1 MNHTTRR
8 ATRAIHVGALDANT
22 LPARDVTWTRLG
34 SGMGYTN
41 TAAKRAAI
49 RAAVQRMA
57 WQNPTELTAVLYAA
71 PARQVI
77 AVLLG
82 DRPLA
87 LHQAALAEL
96 PPGPYGRRR
105 RLLALE
111 LVTGERWVLLDDCGY
126 EWIHMCTD
134 SPARE
139 HAARQPCP
147 ESDR

>member
-8 ATRAIHVGALDANT
+8 ATRAIHVGAFSRRA
-22 LPARDVTWTRLG
+22 LPAHDVAWTRLG

-49 RAAVQRMA
+49 RAAMQRMA
-57 WQNPTELTAVLYAA
+57 WLDPAELTAVLYGA

-82 DRPLA
+82 ERPWA
-87 LHQAALAEL
+87 LPQAALAEL

-111 LVTGERWVLLDDCGY
+111 LVTGERWVPLDDCGD
-126 EWIHMCTD
+126 EWIHLYTD
-134 SPARE
+134 RTALE
-139 HAARQPCP
+139 HAVRQRCP
-147 ESDR
+147 ERDQ

>member
-8 ATRAIHVGALDANT
+8 ATRAIHVGAFSGRA
-22 LPARDVTWTRLG
+22 LPAHDVAWTRLG

-49 RAAVQRMA
+49 RAAMQRMA
-57 WQNPTELTAVLYAA
+57 WLDPAELTAVLYGA

-82 DRPLA
+82 DRPWA
-87 LHQAALAEL
+87 LDQAALTEL

-105 RLLALE
+105 RLLGIE
-111 LVTGERWVLLDDCGY
+111 LSTGERWVLLDDCGY
-126 EWIHMCTD
+126 EWIDLCTD
-134 SPARE
+134 RPARE
-139 HAARQPCP
+139 QAVRKPCP
-147 ESDR
+147 EPDR

>member
-1 MNHTTRR
+1 MNHTTARARR
-8 ATRAIHVGALDANT
+8 SIQAGPSDGRALQAH
-22 LPARDVTWTRLG
+22 DVAWTRLG

-41 TAAKRAAI
+41 TATKRAAI
-49 RAAVQRMA
+49 RAAVDRMA
-57 WQNPTELTAVLYAA
+57 WQDPAQLTAVLYAA

-96 PPGPYGRRR
+96 PAGPYGRRR

-126 EWIHMCTD
+126 EWIHLCTD
-134 SPARE
+134 RPASE
-139 HAARQPCP
+139 QAVRQPCP
-147 ESDR
+147 EPDR